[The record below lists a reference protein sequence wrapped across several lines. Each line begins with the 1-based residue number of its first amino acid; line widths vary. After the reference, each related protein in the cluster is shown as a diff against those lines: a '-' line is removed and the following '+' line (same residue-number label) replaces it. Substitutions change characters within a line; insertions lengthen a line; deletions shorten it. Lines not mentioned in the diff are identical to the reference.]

1 MICGAIAAAA
11 IVASSGRTA
20 ARAATPPQQLRVQRL
35 AWAGM
40 RLQLPAAT
48 LFIDPLIDPAV
59 WGAAL
64 SDKLIAVD
72 DPVGESIVLITHRHS
87 DHGDAAA
94 IAAALK
100 NGGTLAYAAGTQP
113 FGGLPANVRQ
123 RSCPL
128 WEPQIFGDFTATPVP
143 ASDGYGDLQ
152 VSWVVSGG
160 GRRIFHGGD
169 TMMHGGWW
177 RVGRQFGSFD
187 AAFLPIN
194 GAAFSWRQPATDEPA
209 VLTPKQ
215 AVAAAAILGAERI
228 VPIHYGVVGAD
239 GYSEVP
245 DPLGALHDASR
256 PGGSSVTVLKPGEWL
271 NWQAPPLS
279 DRSPRLPG

>member
-11 IVASSGRTA
+11 AVTSSGRAA
-20 ARAATPPQQLRVQRL
+20 ARAAATPQLRVQRL

-48 LFIDPLIDPAV
+48 LFLDPLIDPTV

-64 SDKLIAVD
+64 SDELIAVD

-87 DHGDAAA
+87 DHGDAIA

-100 NGGTLAYAAGTQP
+100 SGGTLAYAAGSQP

-245 DPLGALHDASR
+245 DPLGALREASR

-271 NWQAPPLS
+271 NWQASPLS
-279 DRSPRLPG
+279 DRSPRLPE

>member
-11 IVASSGRTA
+11 IVASSRRTA
-20 ARAATPPQQLRVQRL
+20 AREATTPQLRVQRL

-87 DHGDAAA
+87 DHSDAAA

-100 NGGTLAYAAGTQP
+100 NGGTLGYAAGTPP
-113 FGGLPANVRQ
+113 FSGLPADIRQ

-177 RVGRQFGSFD
+177 RIGRQFGSFD

-245 DPLGALHDASR
+245 DPLGALHAASR

-271 NWQAPPLS
+271 NWHTPPLS
-279 DRSPRLPG
+279 DRSPRLPE

>member
-1 MICGAIAAAA
+1 MICGGIAAAA
-11 IVASSGRTA
+11 AVASSGCPFA
-20 ARAATPPQQLRVQRL
+20 HAATPPRLRIQRL
-35 AWAGM
+35 AWAGI
-40 RLQLPAAT
+40 RLQLPTAT
-48 LFIDPLIDPAV
+48 LFVDPLTDPAI
-59 WGAAL
+59 WGASL
-64 SDKLIAVD
+64 PDKLIAVD
-72 DPVGESIVLITHRHS
+72 DPVGESVVLITHRHS
-87 DHGDAAA
+87 DHGDAIA

-100 NGGTLAYAAGTQP
+100 RGGTLAYAAGTQP
-113 FGGLPANVRQ
+113 FSGLPDNVRQ

-128 WEPQIFGDFTATPVP
+128 WEPQILGDFTATPIP

-177 RVGRQFGSFD
+177 RAGRQFGSFD

-194 GAAFSWRQPATDEPA
+194 GAAFSWRKPATDEPA

-215 AVAAAAILGAERI
+215 AFAAATILGAERI

-239 GYSEVP
+239 GYAEVP
-245 DPLGALHDASR
+245 DPLAALYDASR
-256 PGGSSVTVLKPGEWL
+256 PGGPSVTALQPGEWL
-271 NWQAPPLS
+271 NWQI
-279 DRSPRLPG
+279 

>member
-1 MICGAIAAAA
+1 MICGVIAAAA
-11 IVASSGRTA
+11 SVASLGRTA
-20 ARAATPPQQLRVQRL
+20 ARAAAPPPPQLRVQRL

-48 LFIDPLIDPAV
+48 LFIDPLIDPTV
-59 WGAAL
+59 WGSAL

-72 DPVGESIVLITHRHS
+72 DPVGESVVLITHRHS
-87 DHGDAAA
+87 DHGDAIA

-100 NGGTLAYAAGTQP
+100 SGGTLAYAAGTPP

-123 RSCPL
+123 RPCPL

-194 GAAFSWRQPATDEPA
+194 GATFSWRKPATDEPA

-215 AVAAAAILGAERI
+215 AVAAATILGAERI

-245 DPLGALHDASR
+245 DPLGALQDAGR
-256 PGGSSVTVLKPGEWL
+256 HGGSYVTVLKPGEWL
-271 NWQAPPLS
+271 NWQERQTARAAPMP
-279 DRSPRLPG
+279 